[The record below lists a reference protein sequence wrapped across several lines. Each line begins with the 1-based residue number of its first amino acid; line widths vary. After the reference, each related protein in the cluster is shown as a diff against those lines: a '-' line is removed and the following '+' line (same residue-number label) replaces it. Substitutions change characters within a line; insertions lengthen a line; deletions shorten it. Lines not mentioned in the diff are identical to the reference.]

1 MHVHGY
7 LLPSVPDTG
16 QLKKQITPYSCI
28 FTPPPSPL
36 LFQTRSQLQAD
47 LFSAQCRV
55 ELLEKEIRSLQSS
68 ARRRRSSGAGVDADV
83 DVDVRAL
90 LAERDELL
98 AARHS
103 LRHKVG

>member
-1 MHVHGY
+1 MHIY
-7 LLPSVPDTG
+7 
-16 QLKKQITPYSCI
+16 
-28 FTPPPSPL
+28 PPPSPL